1 MEFKKCVKCEIT
13 KTNESFDKTRA
24 KCKQCRAGMNKD
36 YYNDSKKNTR
46 LAEREIKRKEF
57 FKILEQRCIDD
68 KTEFDFRHIF
78 LEEEL
83 LALMRLKT
91 DLYSFCEVPE
101 QIADDIRKTD
111 DFKVGYVLKHIWIT
125 NNLKRTMFVK
135 IIV

>member
-1 MEFKKCVKCEIT
+1 MEFKKCSTCGIEKSPENFT
-13 KTNESFDKTRA
+13 KQKYS
-24 KCKQCRAGMNKD
+24 CKECRAVNVKD
-36 YYNDSKKNTR
+36 KRHNTR

-57 FKILEQRCIDD
+57 FKILEQRCIDE

-83 LALMRLKT
+83 LALMRLKP

-101 QIADDIRKTD
+101 QIADDIRKSD
-111 DFKVGYVLKHIWIT
+111 DFKDGYVLKHIWIT